1 MGQKAVPEPAVLI
14 GGLGRRGGGEDD
26 PTSAAKLS
34 QARFGGQKAARLR
47 IDVQNLRPNA
57 AGKTTVEEQD
67 QALCRYPREPFL
79 QQLERDRGAGEIIW
93 IRVVGDELM
102 CLRPM
107 AGERDHHRILGAAA
121 GQVGKCVLNPLPRGL
136 RICQQDC
143 AAAQRV
149 EEQCLQRRRV
159 ATRAGQLI
167 NAGRAI
173 TVDADEQAAKRHEA
187 PRYARTTP
195 TENAARGFSAFSST
209 TGANVSFRATC

>member
-107 AGERDHHRILGAAA
+107 AGERDPQPARSANASSIR
-121 GQVGKCVLNPLPRGL
+121 C
-136 RICQQDC
+136 
-143 AAAQRV
+143 
-149 EEQCLQRRRV
+149 RV
-159 ATRAGQLI
+159 ASASASKTVLPPSVSKNSASSAVASRRAQ
-167 NAGRAI
+167 
-173 TVDADEQAAKRHEA
+173 V
-187 PRYARTTP
+187 
-195 TENAARGFSAFSST
+195 SSSMP
-209 TGANVSFRATC
+209 VEL